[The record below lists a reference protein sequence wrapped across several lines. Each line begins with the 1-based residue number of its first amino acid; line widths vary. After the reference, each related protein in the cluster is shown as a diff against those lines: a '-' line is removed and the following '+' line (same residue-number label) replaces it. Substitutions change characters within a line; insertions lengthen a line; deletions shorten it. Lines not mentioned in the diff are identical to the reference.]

1 MRLFEIVFKQCDD
14 GILRNAKK
22 VWTQAPKQ
30 CKTNRYLNHCVFRYK
45 NDLKPLLMWLATQC
59 LKITKKC
66 LILAKL
72 QNLLVYIKKCDI
84 FRSFSNTVFLL
95 QIYKLN
101 VLLAKNI
108 ISKGRGFLEQNVNLT
123 ETPAVSKP
131 QKFKICGTADF
142 ANFFSYN
149 LFCIFEK
156 WVKLHAM
163 VMINFGTKIVII
175 LMYRVSHQVFS
186 NVLKLTKS

>member
-1 MRLFEIVFKQCDD
+1 MWRWDITECKKSVNPSSQTMQNQQVFEPLCLSLQKWPQASSHVVSNTVFE
-14 GILRNAKK
+14 
-22 VWTQAPKQ
+22 
-30 CKTNRYLNHCVFRYK
+30 NH
-45 NDLKPLLMWLATQC
+45 
-59 LKITKKC
+59 KKC
-66 LILAKL
+66 LILAKM
-72 QNLLVYIKKCDI
+72 QNLLVLIKKCDI
-84 FRSFSNTVFLL
+84 FRSFSNSVFLL

-142 ANFFSYN
+142 AKNFFYN

-156 WVKLHAM
+156 WVKLQAM
-163 VMINFGTKIVII
+163 VMINFGTKIVIV